1 MVTVAQLEEFVKLYQ
16 SAESVDEVC
25 KAMNWKREKVAS
37 QASQLRKKGV
47 PLRKF
52 SRDKLSD
59 TDIAKLAKLCGSK

>member
-1 MVTVAQLEEFVKLYQ
+1 MVTMAQLEKFVKLYQ
-16 SAESVDEVC
+16 EAESVDEVC

-37 QASQLRKKGV
+37 QASQMRKKGV

-59 TDIAKLAKLCGSK
+59 GDIAKLAKLCGSK

>member
-1 MVTVAQLEEFVKLYQ
+1 MVTMVQLEKFVKLYQ
-16 SAESVDEVC
+16 EAESVEEVC

-59 TDIAKLAKLCGSK
+59 GDIAKLTKLCGSK